1 MKRFDRGGDRVAPK
15 RQNNW
20 DWRAAANFMCGGA
33 GGGLLVWAAL
43 AAAAGWASP
52 TAAVLAMLLV
62 AAGLTCVW
70 FEIGRP
76 WRALNVFLHPAGS
89 WMTREA
95 VVAPALFA
103 AGAAAVA
110 LGSGWFLPAGLAGA
124 AFLYSQA
131 RILQADKGIPTW
143 RHPRS
148 LVLML
153 ATGLAEGL
161 ALLLLCLPALS
172 AAHPAIA
179 GIGLIV
185 LLALR
190 MLAWKRYLAG
200 VGAAGAAP
208 LKAVAALR
216 KADGRFVVVGHLL
229 PAVLALAG
237 IASGLSA
244 LLWLAALA
252 AVAAGMWIKFVLVRR
267 AAFTQGF
274 ALPHLP
280 VRGQGQAATGP
291 RPGWV

>member
-1 MKRFDRGGDRVAPK
+1 MKRVDRGGDRVAPK

-33 GGGLLVWAAL
+33 GGGLLVWAAV
-43 AAAAGWASP
+43 AAEAGGTP
-52 TAAVLAMLLV
+52 RAAVALAMLLV
-62 AAGLTCVW
+62 ATGLTCVW

-95 VVAPALFA
+95 LVAPALFA
-103 AGAAAVA
+103 AGAAAFA
-110 LGSGWFLPAGLAGA
+110 LGGAWFLLAGVGGA

-148 LVLML
+148 LGLML

-161 ALLLLCLPALS
+161 ALLLLSAPALTT
-172 AAHPAIA
+172 ANPRAA

-185 LLALR
+185 IAALR
-190 MLAWKRYLAG
+190 MLAWKHYLAG
-200 VGAAGAAP
+200 VGAPGVAP
-208 LKAVAALR
+208 LKAVTALR
-216 KADGRFVVVGHLL
+216 AEDGRFVAVGHLL

-237 IASGLSA
+237 IVSGAAA

-252 AVAAGMWIKFVLVRR
+252 VAGAGLWIKFALVRR

-280 VRGQGQAATGP
+280 VRGKGRATAGP